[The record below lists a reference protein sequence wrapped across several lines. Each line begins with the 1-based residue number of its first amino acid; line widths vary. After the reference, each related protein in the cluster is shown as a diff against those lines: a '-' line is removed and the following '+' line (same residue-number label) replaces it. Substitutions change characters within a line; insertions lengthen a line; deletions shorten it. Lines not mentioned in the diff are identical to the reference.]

1 MHGQELRDRESQDRR
16 KGEKKSAGVE
26 KELRLCITR
35 LKIQVHLTEL
45 GLEWQ
50 KPKAA
55 LGRKMVTT
63 EHFDVGQHGIEGLL
77 YSMSFNLGKSP

>member
-16 KGEKKSAGVE
+16 KGEKKPVGVE
-26 KELRLCITR
+26 KELCLCITH
-35 LKIQVHLTEL
+35 LKIWVHLTDL
-45 GLEWQ
+45 DLEWQ
-50 KPKAA
+50 KPMDA

-77 YSMSFNLGKSP
+77 YSMSFNLDKSP